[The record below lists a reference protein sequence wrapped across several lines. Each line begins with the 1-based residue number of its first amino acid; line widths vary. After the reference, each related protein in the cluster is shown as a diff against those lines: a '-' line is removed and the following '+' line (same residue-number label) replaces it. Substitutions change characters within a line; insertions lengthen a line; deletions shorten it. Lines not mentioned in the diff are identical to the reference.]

1 VACRCILHVSICLE
15 QIIANQILYSIL
27 PTSTGY
33 VDQPPNSMKQE
44 KITIGIVDDHQI
56 VIDGLTS
63 LLKGHEKIK
72 FAFATTEPTEVYA
85 NISRTP
91 IDILLTDV
99 MMPVLPGNQLA
110 RLVKEKYPAVKIMA
124 LSMSGQ
130 GDLVNEMIENADISG
145 YVLKNIG
152 KTELITAIEKIAAGG
167 IYFSEEVLDEL
178 QKTSQ
183 RKKQN
188 DDAHLTAR
196 EVEIIQ
202 LIEKEYNNKQI
213 AETLFISERTV
224 ETHRKNIFRK
234 TETNSVIGL
243 VKYAYE
249 HKLI

>member
-1 VACRCILHVSICLE
+1 MTMKNGKIILAL
-15 QIIANQILYSIL
+15 
-27 PTSTGY
+27 
-33 VDQPPNSMKQE
+33 
-44 KITIGIVDDHQI
+44 VDDHQI

-63 LLKGHEKIK
+63 LLKGHDKFK
-72 FAFATTEPTEVYA
+72 FAFATTNSGEVIEKIA
-85 NISRTP
+85 QTP
-91 IDILLTDV
+91 IDVLLTDV
-99 MMPVLPGNQLA
+99 MMPKLPGNQLA
-110 RLVKEKYPAVKIMA
+110 KQVKEKYPDVKILA

-130 GDLVNEMIENADISG
+130 GDLVNEMIEDADISG

-152 KTELITAIEKIAAGG
+152 KQELITALEKIADGG
-167 IYFSEEVLDEL
+167 IYFSDEVIDEL
-178 QKTSQ
+178 QRTSQ

-188 DDAHLTAR
+188 AEAHLTDR
-196 EVEIIQ
+196 EIEIIR

-234 TETNSVIGL
+234 TKTNSVIGL